1 MRIVITKDGTKYI
14 EELSPNVS
22 IGYNSDSDMSK
33 RNNIKKTKIFPKT
46 RSVNQ
51 IGILNKNLKFN
62 HKSSTNIFKNSAKNI
77 NINDMLNNV
86 INKKDLGNFNIKN
99 GNSLEIIKL
108 KNKNKKVKLPQILEN
123 KYILYDIDNSSDQ
136 QNNIIPDIL
145 LSINNSIDN
154 EYLNKSKSSMK
165 RTKTINDIVN
175 DMDNS
180 KQKDD
185 YKNIMTIN
193 NEKKIMLPKIRK
205 SFPLKYII
213 SKESYNRL
221 NKEMNKLE
229 KDSTIEKKLFPNN
242 NNYFIKNNWEI
253 LKKNVDLSLNNKIN
267 AKNVNL
273 IEYLNKDKN
282 ISNIYLQQFYMFDKD
297 KINKLEAISKKILY
311 KKKIEEQF
319 NQNIKNKLKTN
330 LEDLNNQFKQSLN
343 NINDKLSECEGIIKK
358 DEDKFVP
365 NDKNRYLDQFMD
377 AEKNWEKYN
386 LERYYKK
393 SSSPKRSAFRSL
405 LV

>member
-14 EELSPNVS
+14 EELSPNAS

-33 RNNIKKTKIFPKT
+33 RNNIKKTKFFPKT

-86 INKKDLGNFNIKN
+86 INKKDLGSFNIKN

-213 SKESYNRL
+213 SKDSYNRL

-311 KKKIEEQF
+311 KKKIDEQF

-343 NINDKLSECEGIIKK
+343 NINDKLSEFEGIIKK
-358 DEDKFVP
+358 DEDKFVA

>member
-14 EELSPNVS
+14 EELSPNAS

-33 RNNIKKTKIFPKT
+33 RNNIKKTKFFPKT

-86 INKKDLGNFNIKN
+86 INKKDLGSFNIKN

-213 SKESYNRL
+213 SKDSYNRL

-267 AKNVNL
+267 SKNVNL

>member
-33 RNNIKKTKIFPKT
+33 RNNIKKTKFFPKT

-86 INKKDLGNFNIKN
+86 INKKDLGSFNIKN

-213 SKESYNRL
+213 SKDSYNRL

>member
-1 MRIVITKDGTKYI
+1 MRIVITRNGTKFI
-14 EELSPNVS
+14 EDLSPTAS
-22 IGYNSDSDMSK
+22 IEYNSDSDISK
-33 RNNIKKTKIFPKT
+33 RNNIKKPKFFPKT

-51 IGILNKNLKFN
+51 IGILSKNLKFN
-62 HKSSTNIFKNSAKNI
+62 HKSSINIFKNGTKNI
-77 NINDMLNNV
+77 NINDMLKNI
-86 INKKDLGNFNIKN
+86 INKKNLGNFNIKN
-99 GNSLEIIKL
+99 GSSLEIIKL

-136 QNNIIPDIL
+136 QSNIIPDIL

-154 EYLNKSKSSMK
+154 DYLNKSKSSMK
-165 RTKTINDIVN
+165 RTKTIN

-193 NEKKIMLPKIRK
+193 NEKKIILPKIRK
-205 SFPLKYII
+205 AFPLKYII
-213 SKESYNRL
+213 SKDSYNRL
-221 NKEMNKLE
+221 NKEMNTLE
-229 KDSTIEKKLFPNN
+229 KDSTNEKKLFPNN
-242 NNYFIKNNWEI
+242 NNYLIKNNWEI

-297 KINKLEAISKKILY
+297 KINKLEAISKKILF
-311 KKKIEEQF
+311 KKRIEEQF

-330 LEDLNNQFKQSLN
+330 LEDLNSQFKQSLN
-343 NINDKLSECEGIIKK
+343 NINDKLNECEGIIKK

-365 NDKNRYLDQFMD
+365 NDKNRYLDQFID

-405 LV
+405 LA

>member
-14 EELSPNVS
+14 EELSPNAS
-22 IGYNSDSDMSK
+22 IGYNSYSDMSK
-33 RNNIKKTKIFPKT
+33 RNNIKKTKFFPKT

-86 INKKDLGNFNIKN
+86 INKKDLGSFNIKN

-213 SKESYNRL
+213 SKDSYNRL

>member
-1 MRIVITKDGTKYI
+1 
-14 EELSPNVS
+14 
-22 IGYNSDSDMSK
+22 
-33 RNNIKKTKIFPKT
+33 
-46 RSVNQ
+46 
-51 IGILNKNLKFN
+51 
-62 HKSSTNIFKNSAKNI
+62 
-77 NINDMLNNV
+77 
-86 INKKDLGNFNIKN
+86 
-99 GNSLEIIKL
+99 
-108 KNKNKKVKLPQILEN
+108 
-123 KYILYDIDNSSDQ
+123 
-136 QNNIIPDIL
+136 
-145 LSINNSIDN
+145 
-154 EYLNKSKSSMK
+154 MK
-165 RTKTINDIVN
+165 RTKTINDVIN

-180 KQKDD
+180 KNKDD
-185 YKNIMTIN
+185 YQNIMTIN
-193 NEKKIMLPKIRK
+193 NEKKIILPKIRK
-205 SFPLKYII
+205 AFPLKYII
-213 SKESYNRL
+213 SKDSYNRL
-221 NKEMNKLE
+221 NKEMNTLE
-229 KDSTIEKKLFPNN
+229 KDSTNEKKLFPNN
-242 NNYFIKNNWEI
+242 NNYLIKNNWEI

-311 KKKIEEQF
+311 KKRIEEQF

-330 LEDLNNQFKQSLN
+330 LEDLNSQFQQSLN
-343 NINDKLSECEGIIKK
+343 NINDKLNECEGIIKK

>member
-1 MRIVITKDGTKYI
+1 M
-14 EELSPNVS
+14 
-22 IGYNSDSDMSK
+22 
-33 RNNIKKTKIFPKT
+33 
-46 RSVNQ
+46 
-51 IGILNKNLKFN
+51 
-62 HKSSTNIFKNSAKNI
+62 
-77 NINDMLNNV
+77 
-86 INKKDLGNFNIKN
+86 
-99 GNSLEIIKL
+99 
-108 KNKNKKVKLPQILEN
+108 
-123 KYILYDIDNSSDQ
+123 
-136 QNNIIPDIL
+136 
-145 LSINNSIDN
+145 

-213 SKESYNRL
+213 SKDSYNRL

-282 ISNIYLQQFYMFDKD
+282 VQQLFEEAAKKDKD
-297 KINKLEAISKKILY
+297 DEQEDEKPAYYYYTKVLGDGKDIKPEGLKIEQVTPDTKIEDIYNKMKVGGGVMNRPEEDDGIQIFKVTGDANNNDIVEHIKQAGDMRNNKPGKDGKLRGAPKPNVPGQEPKPIADSGEFRLYGNQIPRPEGKKGNIGKIYSYMIKGIIYKFIKKI
-311 KKKIEEQF
+311 I
-319 NQNIKNKLKTN
+319 
-330 LEDLNNQFKQSLN
+330 
-343 NINDKLSECEGIIKK
+343 
-358 DEDKFVP
+358 
-365 NDKNRYLDQFMD
+365 
-377 AEKNWEKYN
+377 
-386 LERYYKK
+386 
-393 SSSPKRSAFRSL
+393 
-405 LV
+405 

>member
-62 HKSSTNIFKNSAKNI
+62 HKSSTNIFKNSEKNI

-86 INKKDLGNFNIKN
+86 INKKDLGSFNIKN
-99 GNSLEIIKL
+99 ENNLEIIKL

-154 EYLNKSKSSMK
+154 EYLNKIKSLMK

-213 SKESYNRL
+213 SKDSYNRL

>member
-1 MRIVITKDGTKYI
+1 
-14 EELSPNVS
+14 
-22 IGYNSDSDMSK
+22 
-33 RNNIKKTKIFPKT
+33 
-46 RSVNQ
+46 
-51 IGILNKNLKFN
+51 
-62 HKSSTNIFKNSAKNI
+62 
-77 NINDMLNNV
+77 
-86 INKKDLGNFNIKN
+86 
-99 GNSLEIIKL
+99 
-108 KNKNKKVKLPQILEN
+108 
-123 KYILYDIDNSSDQ
+123 
-136 QNNIIPDIL
+136 
-145 LSINNSIDN
+145 
-154 EYLNKSKSSMK
+154 MK
-165 RTKTINDIVN
+165 RTKTINDVIN

-193 NEKKIMLPKIRK
+193 NEKKILLPKIRK
-205 SFPLKYII
+205 AFPLKYII
-213 SKESYNRL
+213 SKDSYNRL
-221 NKEMNKLE
+221 NKEMNTLE
-229 KDSTIEKKLFPNN
+229 KDSTNEKKIFPNN
-242 NNYFIKNNWEI
+242 NNYLIKNNWEI

-311 KKKIEEQF
+311 KKRIEEQF

-330 LEDLNNQFKQSLN
+330 LEDLNSQFQQSLN
-343 NINDKLSECEGIIKK
+343 NINDKLNECEGIIKK

-405 LV
+405 LA

>member
-86 INKKDLGNFNIKN
+86 INKKDLGSFNIKN

>member
-1 MRIVITKDGTKYI
+1 MRIVITRNGTKFI
-14 EELSPNVS
+14 EDLSPTAS
-22 IGYNSDSDMSK
+22 IGYNSDLDISK
-33 RNNIKKTKIFPKT
+33 RNNIKKPKFLPKT
-46 RSVNQ
+46 RTVNQ
-51 IGILNKNLKFN
+51 IGNLCKNLKFN
-62 HKSSTNIFKNSAKNI
+62 HKSSINIFKNGTKNI
-77 NINDMLNNV
+77 NINDMLKNI
-86 INKKDLGNFNIKN
+86 INKKNLGNFNIKN
-99 GNSLEIIKL
+99 GSSLEIIKL

-123 KYILYDIDNSSDQ
+123 KYFLYDIDNSSDQ

-154 EYLNKSKSSMK
+154 DYLNKSKSSMK
-165 RTKTINDIVN
+165 RTKTIN

-193 NEKKIMLPKIRK
+193 NEKKIILPKIRK
-205 SFPLKYII
+205 AFPLKYII
-213 SKESYNRL
+213 SKDSYNRL
-221 NKEMNKLE
+221 NKEMNTLE
-229 KDSTIEKKLFPNN
+229 KDSTNEKKLFPNN
-242 NNYFIKNNWEI
+242 NNYLIKNNWEI

-267 AKNVNL
+267 SKNVNL

-282 ISNIYLQQFYMFDKD
+282 ISNIFLQQFYMFDKD
-297 KINKLEAISKKILY
+297 KINKLEAISKKILF
-311 KKKIEEQF
+311 KKRIEEQF

-330 LEDLNNQFKQSLN
+330 LEDLNSQFKQSLN
-343 NINDKLSECEGIIKK
+343 NINDKLNECEGIIKK

-405 LV
+405 LA

>member
-14 EELSPNVS
+14 EELSPNAS

-33 RNNIKKTKIFPKT
+33 RNNIKKTKFFPKT

-86 INKKDLGNFNIKN
+86 INKKDLGSFNIKN

-213 SKESYNRL
+213 SKDSYNRL

>member
-1 MRIVITKDGTKYI
+1 
-14 EELSPNVS
+14 
-22 IGYNSDSDMSK
+22 
-33 RNNIKKTKIFPKT
+33 
-46 RSVNQ
+46 
-51 IGILNKNLKFN
+51 
-62 HKSSTNIFKNSAKNI
+62 
-77 NINDMLNNV
+77 MLNNV

-205 SFPLKYII
+205 AFPLKYII
-213 SKESYNRL
+213 SKDSYNRL

-358 DEDKFVP
+358 GEDKFVP

-405 LV
+405 LD

>member
-14 EELSPNVS
+14 EELSPNAS

-33 RNNIKKTKIFPKT
+33 RNNIKKTKFFPKT

-86 INKKDLGNFNIKN
+86 INKKDLGSFNIKN

-213 SKESYNRL
+213 SKDSYNRL

-311 KKKIEEQF
+311 KKKIEQQF

-343 NINDKLSECEGIIKK
+343 NINDKLSEFEGIIKK

>member
-1 MRIVITKDGTKYI
+1 MRIVITKDGTKFI
-14 EELSPNVS
+14 EDLSPSAS

-33 RNNIKKTKIFPKT
+33 RNIKKTKFFPKT

-51 IGILNKNLKFN
+51 IGILNKNIKFN
-62 HKSSTNIFKNSAKNI
+62 HKSSTNIFKNGSKNI
-77 NINDMLNNV
+77 NINDMLKNV
-86 INKKDLGNFNIKN
+86 INNKNLNLIN
-99 GNSLEIIKL
+99 GNSLEVIKL

-123 KYILYDIDNSSDQ
+123 KYILYDVDNSSDQ
-136 QNNIIPDIL
+136 QNNFIPDIL
-145 LSINNSIDN
+145 VSINNSIDN
-154 EYLNKSKSSMK
+154 DYLNKSKSSMK
-165 RTKTINDIVN
+165 RTKTINDVIN

-180 KQKDD
+180 NQKDD

-205 SFPLKYII
+205 AFPLKYII
-213 SKESYNRL
+213 SKDSYNRL

-242 NNYFIKNNWEI
+242 NNYLIRNNWEI

-267 AKNVNL
+267 SKNVNL

-297 KINKLEAISKKILY
+297 KINKLEAISKKILF
-311 KKKIEEQF
+311 KRKIEEQF

-343 NINDKLSECEGIIKK
+343 NINNKLNECEGIIKK

-405 LV
+405 LD

>member
-1 MRIVITKDGTKYI
+1 MRIVITKDGTKFI
-14 EELSPNVS
+14 EDLSLSAS

-33 RNNIKKTKIFPKT
+33 RNIKKTKFFPKT

-51 IGILNKNLKFN
+51 IGILNKNIKFN
-62 HKSSTNIFKNSAKNI
+62 HKSSTNIFKNGSKNI
-77 NINDMLNNV
+77 NINDMLKNV
-86 INKKDLGNFNIKN
+86 INNKNLNLIN
-99 GNSLEIIKL
+99 GNSLEVIKL

-123 KYILYDIDNSSDQ
+123 KYILYDVDNSSDQ
-136 QNNIIPDIL
+136 QNNFIPDIL
-145 LSINNSIDN
+145 VSINNSIDN
-154 EYLNKSKSSMK
+154 DYLNKSKSSMK
-165 RTKTINDIVN
+165 RTKTINDVIN

-180 KQKDD
+180 NQKDD

-205 SFPLKYII
+205 AFPLKYII
-213 SKESYNRL
+213 SKDSYNRL

-242 NNYFIKNNWEI
+242 NNYLIRNNWEI

-267 AKNVNL
+267 SKNVNL

-297 KINKLEAISKKILY
+297 KINKLEAISKKILF
-311 KKKIEEQF
+311 KRKIEEQF

-343 NINDKLSECEGIIKK
+343 NINNKLNECEGIIKK

-405 LV
+405 LD

>member
-14 EELSPNVS
+14 EELSPNAS

-33 RNNIKKTKIFPKT
+33 RNNIKKTKFFPKT

-86 INKKDLGNFNIKN
+86 INKKDLGSFNIKN

-165 RTKTINDIVN
+165 RTKTINDIAN

-213 SKESYNRL
+213 SKDSYNRL

>member
-1 MRIVITKDGTKYI
+1 MRIVITKNGTKFI
-14 EELSPNVS
+14 EDLSPNAS

-33 RNNIKKTKIFPKT
+33 KNNIKKPKFFPKT

-62 HKSSTNIFKNSAKNI
+62 HKSSTNIFKNGTKNI
-77 NINDMLNNV
+77 NINDMLKNIINNK
-86 INKKDLGNFNIKN
+86 NLGNLNLKN
-99 GNSLEIIKL
+99 GNNVEVIKL
-108 KNKNKKVKLPQILEN
+108 KHKNKKVKLPQILEN

-136 QNNIIPDIL
+136 QSNIIPDIL

-154 EYLNKSKSSMK
+154 DYLNKSKSSMK
-165 RTKTINDIVN
+165 RTKTINDVIN

-180 KQKDD
+180 KNKDD
-185 YKNIMTIN
+185 YQNIMTIN

-205 SFPLKYII
+205 AFPLKYII
-213 SKESYNRL
+213 SKDSYNRL
-221 NKEMNKLE
+221 NNEMNKLE
-229 KDSTIEKKLFPNN
+229 KDSAIEKKLFPNK
-242 NNYFIKNNWEI
+242 NNYLIKNNWEL

-297 KINKLEAISKKILY
+297 KINKLEAISKKILF

-330 LEDLNNQFKQSLN
+330 LEDLNNQFKQSLI
-343 NINDKLSECEGIIKK
+343 NINDTLNECEGIIKK

-405 LV
+405 LI

>member
-86 INKKDLGNFNIKN
+86 INKKDLGSFNIKN

-213 SKESYNRL
+213 SKDSYNRL